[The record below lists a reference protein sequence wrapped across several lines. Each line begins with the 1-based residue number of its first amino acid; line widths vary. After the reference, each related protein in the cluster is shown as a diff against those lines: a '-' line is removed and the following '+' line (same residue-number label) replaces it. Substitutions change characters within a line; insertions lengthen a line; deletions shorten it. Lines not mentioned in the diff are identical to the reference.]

1 MKITFGKRKRLNA
14 GLLACVCATLSGCAQ
29 QNATEIKPP
38 QSWQAHLETADLP
51 TNLVLY
57 VQETIYVPIYSH
69 IYHEDDTR
77 FTLLTGTLSIRNT
90 DSKTPII
97 LRSIKY
103 YASDGKMLQDLC
115 PNPVALGPMATA
127 DIVVPRTH
135 SQGGSGA
142 NFIVDWVATRKV
154 SEPLV
159 EAVMISSGS
168 AQDLS
173 FVSRGVV
180 TSHTEADSKPAT
192 GKEARR

>member
-1 MKITFGKRKRLNA
+1 MKIALAKRLGT
-14 GLLACVCATLSGCAQ
+14 GLLICACVLLSGCTQ
-29 QNATEIKPP
+29 QDSAEIKPP
-38 QSWQAHLETADLP
+38 QSWQTHLETIEPSQTLNP
-51 TNLVLY
+51 Y
-57 VQETIYVPIYSH
+57 VEETIYVPIYSH

-90 DSKTPII
+90 DSTTPII
-97 LRSIKY
+97 LKSVKY
-103 YASDGKMLQDLC
+103 YASDGKLLKDLC
-115 PNPVALGPMATA
+115 PQPVSLGAMATA

-142 NFIVDWVATRKV
+142 NFVVDWIAQKQV
-154 SEPLV
+154 SEPLA

-180 TSHTEADSKPAT
+180 TAHKEQPEKAAA
-192 GKEARR
+192 GK